1 MARASTKEN
10 KNIYQQLREEQ
21 KWSRDKASQEL
32 GTIPP
37 ERIER
42 IESGRFNAHPDEVVL
57 MTEKYKAPQLCN
69 YYCAN
74 ECEIGR
80 QHVPEVRIKDLAQIV
95 LEMLSSLNSAKRNQE
110 RLIDITADGV
120 IENDEIDDFIG
131 IQDNLEKI
139 SLTVEALRLWSEKML
154 ADGKIDLDAYKEA
167 KKRKQDVEVH

>member
-57 MTEKYKAPQLCN
+57 MAEKYKAPQLCN

-74 ECEIGR
+74 EC
-80 QHVPEVRIKDLAQIV
+80 
-95 LEMLSSLNSAKRNQE
+95 
-110 RLIDITADGV
+110 
-120 IENDEIDDFIG
+120 EIDDFIG

-139 SLTVEALRLWSEKML
+139 SLTVEALRVWSEKML